1 MIRTG
6 RKLPADIMTRVA
18 SLPERIQEEESVC
31 ALYLHG
37 SAVAGIMTPLSD
49 LDFGVLLKHG
59 LGKIGRFQKHLHLA
73 CLFEETLE
81 TEEFDLI
88 MMNEAPPRI
97 AFNILKTG
105 KLLFVRDRDEFVD
118 FWEKVTKLYL
128 DFKPMR
134 EEYNAIFIEK
144 LQKAHS

>member
-18 SLPERIQEEESVC
+18 LLPERIQEEESVC
-31 ALYLHG
+31 AFYLHG

-49 LDFGVLLKHG
+49 LDFGVLLKHD
-59 LGKIGRFQKHLHLA
+59 LGKSDRFKKHLDLR
-73 CLFEETLE
+73 CLFEDILE

-105 KLLFVRDRDEFVD
+105 KLLFVRNRKELVD
-118 FWEKVTKLYL
+118 FCERVTKLYL

-134 EEYNAIFIEK
+134 EEYNAIFIER

>member
-18 SLPERIQEEESVC
+18 SLPERLQEEESVC

-37 SAVAGIMTPLSD
+37 SAVAGTMTPLSD

-73 CLFEETLE
+73 CFFEDILE

-88 MMNEAPPRI
+88 MMNDAPPRI

-105 KLLFVRDRDEFVD
+105 KLLFVRDQNELVD
-118 FWEKVTKLYL
+118 FCERVTKLYL

-134 EEYNAIFIEK
+134 EEYNEIFIQQ
-144 LQKAHS
+144 LQKSH